1 MKKLFL
7 SCLAAMIAFAS
18 CSNDGFTCTFT
29 KADVSYTADIVH
41 STGTDTH
48 TMKLNSGDVLTVH
61 HETKSGDMRLTITAG
76 NGMELYSG
84 DGKTVHEFTLIMP
97 TDGSCTVTL
106 GAQNAT
112 GSVCI
117 KKGE

>member
-1 MKKLFL
+1 MKKLL
-7 SCLAAMIAFAS
+7 LLCLAAMIMLTS
-18 CSNDGFTCTFT
+18 CSNDSFIGTFT
-29 KADVSYTADIVH
+29 KTATGYTADIVH

-61 HETKSGDMRLTITAG
+61 HETKSGDMRITISAG

>member
-1 MKKLFL
+1 MKKLLL

-18 CSNDGFTCTFT
+18 CSNDGFTCAFT
-29 KADVSYTADIVH
+29 KTATGYTADLVH

-48 TMKLNSGDVLTVH
+48 SISLSRGNTLSVR
-61 HETKSGDMRLTITAG
+61 HEMRAGDMRLTITAG

-84 DGKTVHEFTLIMP
+84 DGKTVHEFTLIIP
-97 TDGSCTVTL
+97 TDGSCAVTL
-106 GAQNAT
+106 GVQNAT

>member
-29 KADVSYTADIVH
+29 KADDSYTADIVH

-61 HETKSGDMRLTITAG
+61 HETKSGDMRLTISVA
-76 NGMELYSG
+76 NGAELYSG
-84 DGKTVHEFTLIMP
+84 DGKSVHDFKLTVQ
-97 TDGSCTVTL
+97 TDGNYTVAL
-106 GAQNAT
+106 DAKNAT
-112 GSVCI
+112 GPVSI
-117 KKGE
+117 KI

>member
-1 MKKLFL
+1 MKKLLL
-7 SCLAAMIAFAS
+7 SCFAAMIMLTG
-18 CSNDGFTCTFT
+18 CSNDSFIGTFT
-29 KADVSYTADIVH
+29 KTATGYTADIVH

-61 HETKSGDMRLTITAG
+61 HEAKSGDMRLTITAG

-97 TDGSCTVTL
+97 TDDSCTVTL

>member
-1 MKKLFL
+1 MKKLLL

-18 CSNDGFTCTFT
+18 CSNDSFIGTFT
-29 KADVSYTADIVH
+29 KTATGYTADIVH

-48 TMKLNSGDVLTVH
+48 SISLSRGDVLTVH
-61 HETKSGDMRLTITAG
+61 RETKSGDMRLTITAG

>member
-7 SCLAAMIAFAS
+7 SCLAAMIMLTS
-18 CSNDGFTCTFT
+18 CSNGSFIGTFT
-29 KADVSYTADIVH
+29 KTATGYTADIVH

-61 HETKSGDMRLTITAG
+61 HEAKSGDMCLTITAG

>member
-7 SCLAAMIAFAS
+7 SCLAAMIMLTS
-18 CSNDGFTCTFT
+18 CSNDSFIGTFT
-29 KADVSYTADIVH
+29 KTATGYTADIVH
-41 STGTDTH
+41 STGMDTH

-61 HETKSGDMRLTITAG
+61 HETKSGDMRITISAG

-112 GSVCI
+112 GSVSI
-117 KKGE
+117 KI

>member
-1 MKKLFL
+1 MKKLLL
-7 SCLAAMIAFAS
+7 SCFAAMIMLTS
-18 CSNDGFTCTFT
+18 CSNDSFIGTFT
-29 KADVSYTADIVH
+29 KTATGYTADIVH

-84 DGKTVHEFTLIMP
+84 DGKAVHEFTLIMP

>member
-1 MKKLFL
+1 MKKLLL
-7 SCLAAMIAFAS
+7 SCLAAMIMLTS
-18 CSNDGFTCTFT
+18 CSNDSFIGTFT
-29 KADVSYTADIVH
+29 KTATGYTADIVH

-61 HETKSGDMRLTITAG
+61 HETKSGDMRLTITTG

>member
-7 SCLAAMIAFAS
+7 LCLAAMIVLTS

-29 KADVSYTADIVH
+29 KADDSY
-41 STGTDTH
+41 
-48 TMKLNSGDVLTVH
+48 
-61 HETKSGDMRLTITAG
+61 
-76 NGMELYSG
+76 
-84 DGKTVHEFTLIMP
+84 
-97 TDGSCTVTL
+97 TVTL

>member
-1 MKKLFL
+1 MKKLLL

-29 KADVSYTADIVH
+29 KADGSCTADIVH

-48 TMKLNSGDVLTVH
+48 SILLSRSDALSVR
-61 HETKSGDMRLTITAG
+61 HEMRAGDMRITISAG